1 MKVNMNVKKIDND
14 GLLLCEIQAETF
26 EKSIDKLNSSSEIFI
41 RRFMKSKIA
50 GRLDNKSLLDTTI
63 QPNDILQLLD
73 EEYGPTNYG
82 SVKYSH
88 DGFFLILQSCNR
100 TVLDAAAAQNA
111 RSGAVAGL
119 RLLYHRLPPVARLS
133 FPAEPAARPTPP
145 DGRSPAGCAAPRS
158 PDPSARP
165 RGGRTRPAPA
175 W

>member
-88 DGFFLILQSCNR
+88 DEMYWIGYIYRYFSYTYDLLSSQVYKIVKPKELRGLFLP
-100 TVLDAAAAQNA
+100 
-111 RSGAVAGL
+111 
-119 RLLYHRLPPVARLS
+119 YH
-133 FPAEPAARPTPP
+133 TM
-145 DGRSPAGCAAPRS
+145 
-158 PDPSARP
+158 DPSQAIERILEAKGLLLDEEAEIK
-165 RGGRTRPAPA
+165 RQYEILKRIRKS
-175 W
+175 